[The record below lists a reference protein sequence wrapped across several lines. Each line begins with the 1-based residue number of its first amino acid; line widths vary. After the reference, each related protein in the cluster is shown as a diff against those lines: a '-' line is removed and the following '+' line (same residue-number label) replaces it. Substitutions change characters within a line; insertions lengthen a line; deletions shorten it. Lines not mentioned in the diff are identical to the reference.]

1 MSYVYSFSTNEMLY
15 CDSIYWFSFFLTFFV
30 SVCFIELCIFFFFFK
45 QKTAYEMRISDW
57 SSDVCSSDLRPL
69 LAPATL
75 DAAFNWFEEGKR
87 TPLIIKSN
95 RLSRVHRPV
104 LLDLIIVPVRDG
116 KQVTALSIHA
126 GMWTSAG
133 LARSEEHTSEL
144 QSLMRISYAVFCLKK
159 TKQSRI

>member
-1 MSYVYSFSTNEMLY
+1 MAADT
-15 CDSIYWFSFFLTFFV
+15 
-30 SVCFIELCIFFFFFK
+30 
-45 QKTAYEMRISDW
+45 
-57 SSDVCSSDLRPL
+57 DVCPDEEGAALLRWFLARHFTQIGHEVRRRDGKATTRIGVCGLHDRPL

-116 KQVTALSIHA
+116 KQVTALSIPA
-126 GMWTSAG
+126 GMWPSAG
-133 LARSEEHTSEL
+133 LATTPDKVPLLRSALSA
-144 QSLMRISYAVFCLKK
+144 LMDKFEIGGAHV
-159 TKQSRI
+159 